1 MINQGLT
8 MTESTTIKTATESLK
23 AYLSELLKAYD
34 AVVIAEDKNIY
45 LVGVVGIVQE
55 VTRGLLPM
63 YIARSVTELRDI
75 KAKVDANG
83 LDVFYIFDNKENLT
97 DDEPRGEQVAFRWEL
112 KDGNL
117 MVSSDYTL
125 VGEIQHRG
133 LQL

>member
-1 MINQGLT
+1 

-23 AYLSELLKAYD
+23 AYLSESLKAYD

-55 VTRGLLPM
+55 VTQGLLPI

-75 KAKVDANG
+75 KAKVDANW

-97 DDEPRGEQVAFRWEL
+97 DDEPRCEQVAFRWEL

-125 VGEIQHRG
+125 VREIRHRG